1 MMLSVIL
8 LGVAFYLLLSERYY
22 VECRYAACC
31 YAACCYAECRYAEC
45 RYTECRY
52 AECRYAECRRESLG
66 KFFKRIFQNHFKAV
80 STGLVYGDH
89 AYFKSGWNVMDGSL
103 VSGL

>member
-1 MMLSVIL
+1 MLNVIM
-8 LGVAFYLLLSERYY
+8 LGVAFYLLLSER
-22 VECRYAACC
+22 
-31 YAACCYAECRYAEC
+31 
-45 RYTECRY
+45 RY
-52 AECRYAECRRESLG
+52 AECRYAKCRYAECRGASLRQ
-66 KFFKRIFQNHFKAV
+66 FNRLFQHHFKAV